1 MFGGPMNN
9 IFGAAGVTLAV
20 LLFLFAYMV
29 LSRPKD
35 NEETFI
41 VSQSMILH
49 RYVQNKQYGKNL
61 KIKTQ
66 SRKYHEKMNIKVI
79 IVDEN
84 AYWVKDNIFYTAPMI
99 NEHIDN
105 DMAREVDTIS
115 MDKVQL
121 EQMLFIMDKLREG
134 IDNDSRSSGDE

>member
-1 MFGGPMNN
+1 MNN

-79 IVDEN
+79 IVDQN

-105 DMAREVDTIS
+105 DMAKEVDTIS

>member
-1 MFGGPMNN
+1 MNN
-9 IFGAAGVTLAV
+9 IFGAAGITLCV
-20 LLFLFAYMV
+20 LLLLFVYIV
-29 LSRPKD
+29 RNRNED
-35 NEETFI
+35 NQETFI
-41 VSQSMILH
+41 VSQSVILH

-79 IVDEN
+79 IVDQN

-99 NEHIDN
+99 NENIDN
-105 DMAREVDTIS
+105 ELAQEVDTMS

-134 IDNDSRSSGDE
+134 NNDDSRGSGDT

>member
-1 MFGGPMNN
+1 MNN

-105 DMAREVDTIS
+105 DMAKEVDTIS
-115 MDKVQL
+115 MNKVQL

>member
-1 MFGGPMNN
+1 MNN

>member
-79 IVDEN
+79 IVDQN

-105 DMAREVDTIS
+105 DMAKEVDTIS

-134 IDNDSRSSGDE
+134 NNDDSRGSGDK

>member
-1 MFGGPMNN
+1 MNN
-9 IFGAAGVTLAV
+9 IFGAAGLTLAV

-134 IDNDSRSSGDE
+134 IDNDSRSSGD

>member
-1 MFGGPMNN
+1 MNN

-134 IDNDSRSSGDE
+134 MSDDSRSAGD

>member
-1 MFGGPMNN
+1 MNN

-20 LLFLFAYMV
+20 LLFLFAYTIYN
-29 LSRPKD
+29 RPKN

-66 SRKYHEKMNIKVI
+66 SRKYHDKMNIKVI
-79 IVDEN
+79 IVDQN
-84 AYWVKDNIFYTAPMI
+84 AYWVKDNIFYVAPMI
-99 NEHIDN
+99 DEHINN
-105 DMAREVDTIS
+105 DMVQEVDTMT
-115 MDKVQL
+115 MDNVQL

-134 IDNDSRSSGDE
+134 IDNDSRSSGD

>member
-1 MFGGPMNN
+1 MNN
-9 IFGAAGVTLAV
+9 IFGAAGITLCV
-20 LLFLFAYMV
+20 LLLLFVYIV
-29 LSRPKD
+29 RNRNED
-35 NEETFI
+35 NQETFI
-41 VSQSMILH
+41 VSQSVILH

-79 IVDEN
+79 IVDQN

-105 DMAREVDTIS
+105 ELAQEVDTMS

-134 IDNDSRSSGDE
+134 NNDDSRGSGDK

>member
-1 MFGGPMNN
+1 MNN
-9 IFGAAGVTLAV
+9 IFGAVGVTLAV
-20 LLFLFAYMV
+20 LLFLFAYTIYN
-29 LSRPKD
+29 RPKN

-49 RYVQNKQYGKNL
+49 RHIQNKQYGKNL

-66 SRKYHEKMNIKVI
+66 SRKYHDKMNIKVI
-79 IVDEN
+79 IVDQN
-84 AYWVKDNIFYTAPMI
+84 AYWVKDNIFYTAPMTD
-99 NEHIDN
+99 EHIDN
-105 DMAREVDTIS
+105 DMVQEVDTIS

-134 IDNDSRSSGDE
+134 IDNDSRSSGD

>member
-1 MFGGPMNN
+1 MNN

-20 LLFLFAYMV
+20 LLFLFTYMV

>member
-1 MFGGPMNN
+1 LLGGHMNN
-9 IFGAAGVTLAV
+9 VFGAAGITLCILL
-20 LLFLFAYMV
+20 LLFLYVM
-29 LSRPKD
+29 RNRTNN

-49 RYVQNKQYGKNL
+49 RYVQNKQYGKNI

-66 SRKYHEKMNIKVI
+66 SRKYHEKTNIKVI
-79 IVDEN
+79 IVDQN
-84 AYWVKDNIFYTAPMI
+84 AYWVKDNIFYTAPMF
-99 NEHIDN
+99 NENIDH
-105 DMAREVDTIS
+105 DLAQEVDTIS

>member
-1 MFGGPMNN
+1 MNN

-79 IVDEN
+79 IVDQN

-105 DMAREVDTIS
+105 DMAKEVDTIS
-115 MDKVQL
+115 MNKVQL

>member
-1 MFGGPMNN
+1 MNN

-79 IVDEN
+79 IVDQN

-105 DMAREVDTIS
+105 DMAKEVDTIS

-134 IDNDSRSSGDE
+134 NNDDSRGSGDK

>member
-1 MFGGPMNN
+1 MNN
-9 IFGAAGVTLAV
+9 IFGAAGITLAL
-20 LLFLFAYMV
+20 LLFLFAYTIY
-29 LSRPKD
+29 SRPRD
-35 NEETFI
+35 SEETFI
-41 VSQSMILH
+41 VSQSMILQ

-66 SRKYHEKMNIKVI
+66 SRNYHEKMNIKVI

-99 NEHIDN
+99 DEHIDN
-105 DMAREVDTIS
+105 DMVREVDTIS
-115 MDKVQL
+115 MDKIQL

-134 IDNDSRSSGDE
+134 ISDDSRGSGDK

>member
-1 MFGGPMNN
+1 MNN
-9 IFGAAGVTLAV
+9 IFGAAGITMCL
-20 LLFLFAYMV
+20 LLFLFIYV
-29 LSRPKD
+29 VRNKKEN

-41 VSQSMILH
+41 VSQSVILH

-66 SRKYHEKMNIKVI
+66 SIKYHEKMNIKVI
-79 IVDEN
+79 IVDKN
-84 AYWVKDNIFYTAPMI
+84 AYWVKDNIFYTAPMV

-105 DMAREVDTIS
+105 ELAQQVDTIS
-115 MDKVQL
+115 MDRVQL

-134 IDNDSRSSGDE
+134 IEDDSRSSGDE

>member
-1 MFGGPMNN
+1 MNN
-9 IFGAAGVTLAV
+9 IFGAAGITLAV
-20 LLFLFAYMV
+20 LLFLFAYTFFN
-29 LSRPKD
+29 RPKD

-79 IVDEN
+79 IVDQN

-105 DMAREVDTIS
+105 SLAQEVDTIS

>member
-1 MFGGPMNN
+1 MNN
-9 IFGAAGVTLAV
+9 IFGAAGITLCV
-20 LLFLFAYMV
+20 LLLLFVYIV
-29 LSRPKD
+29 RNRNED
-35 NEETFI
+35 NQETFI
-41 VSQSMILH
+41 VSQSVILH

-79 IVDEN
+79 IVDQN

-99 NEHIDN
+99 NENIDN
-105 DMAREVDTIS
+105 ELAQEVDTMS

-134 IDNDSRSSGDE
+134 NNDDSRGSGDK

>member
-1 MFGGPMNN
+1 MNN
-9 IFGAAGVTLAV
+9 IFGAAGLTLAV

>member
-1 MFGGPMNN
+1 MNN
-9 IFGAAGVTLAV
+9 IFGAAGITLAV
-20 LLFLFAYMV
+20 LLFLFAYTIYN
-29 LSRPKD
+29 RPKK
-35 NEETFI
+35 NEEPLI
-41 VSQSMILH
+41 ISQSMILQ

-79 IVDEN
+79 IVDDN

-99 NEHIDN
+99 DEHIDS
-105 DMAREVDTIS
+105 DMVQEVDTIS
-115 MDKVQL
+115 MDRVQL

-134 IDNDSRSSGDE
+134 IDNDSRSSGD

>member
-1 MFGGPMNN
+1 MNN
-9 IFGAAGVTLAV
+9 IFGAVGVTLAV
-20 LLFLFAYMV
+20 LLFLFAYTIYN
-29 LSRPKD
+29 RPKN

-49 RYVQNKQYGKNL
+49 RYIQNKQYGKNL

-66 SRKYHEKMNIKVI
+66 SRKYHDKMNIKVI
-79 IVDEN
+79 IVDQN
-84 AYWVKDNIFYTAPMI
+84 AYWVKDNIFYTAPMTD
-99 NEHIDN
+99 EHIDN
-105 DMAREVDTIS
+105 DMIQEVDTIS

-134 IDNDSRSSGDE
+134 IDNDSRSSGE

>member
-1 MFGGPMNN
+1 MNN
-9 IFGAAGVTLAV
+9 IFGAAGVTLSI
-20 LLFLFAYMV
+20 LLFLFAYMMY
-29 LSRPKD
+29 SRSKN

-41 VSQSMILH
+41 ISQSMILN

-66 SRKYHEKMNIKVI
+66 SRKYHDKMNIKVI
-79 IVDEN
+79 IVDQN

-99 NEHIDN
+99 GEHIDN
-105 DMAREVDTIS
+105 DLVQQVDTIS

-134 IDNDSRSSGDE
+134 IDNDSRSSGD

>member
-1 MFGGPMNN
+1 MNN

-105 DMAREVDTIS
+105 DMAKEVDTIS
-115 MDKVQL
+115 MNKVQL

-134 IDNDSRSSGDE
+134 INDDSRGSRDE

>member
-1 MFGGPMNN
+1 MNN
-9 IFGAAGVTLAV
+9 IFGAAGITLAL
-20 LLFLFAYMV
+20 LLFLFAYTIYN
-29 LSRPKD
+29 RPKK
-35 NEETFI
+35 NEEPLI
-41 VSQSMILH
+41 ISQSMILQRH
-49 RYVQNKQYGKNL
+49 VQNKQYGKNL

-79 IVDEN
+79 IVDNN

-99 NEHIDN
+99 DEHINN
-105 DMAREVDTIS
+105 DMVQEVDTIS

-134 IDNDSRSSGDE
+134 IDNDSRSSGD

>member
-1 MFGGPMNN
+1 MNN
-9 IFGAAGVTLAV
+9 IFGAVGATLVV
-20 LLFLFAYMV
+20 LLFLFAYTIYN
-29 LSRPKD
+29 RPKN
-35 NEETFI
+35 NEEPLI
-41 VSQSMILH
+41 ISQSMLLN
-49 RYVQNKQYGKNL
+49 RYVKNKQYGKNL

-79 IVDEN
+79 IVDQN

-99 NEHIDN
+99 NEHINN
-105 DMAREVDTIS
+105 DLAQQVDTIS

-134 IDNDSRSSGDE
+134 IEDDSRSSGNE

>member
-1 MFGGPMNN
+1 MNN

-20 LLFLFAYMV
+20 LLFLFAYTIYN
-29 LSRPKD
+29 RPKN

-49 RYVQNKQYGKNL
+49 RYIQNKQYGKNL

-66 SRKYHEKMNIKVI
+66 SRKYHDKMNIKVI
-79 IVDEN
+79 IVDQN

-99 NEHIDN
+99 DEHIDN
-105 DMAREVDTIS
+105 DMIQEVDTIS

-134 IDNDSRSSGDE
+134 IDNDSRSSGD

>member
-1 MFGGPMNN
+1 MNN
-9 IFGAAGVTLAV
+9 IIGAAGITLCV
-20 LLFLFAYMV
+20 LLFLFVYLV
-29 LSRPKD
+29 RNRTQD
-35 NEETFI
+35 NEEPFI
-41 VSQSMILH
+41 VSQSVILH

-79 IVDEN
+79 IVDKN

-105 DMAREVDTIS
+105 ELAQQVDTMN
-115 MDKVQL
+115 MDRVQL

>member
-1 MFGGPMNN
+1 MNN
-9 IFGAAGVTLAV
+9 IFGAAGITLAV
-20 LLFLFAYMV
+20 LLFLFAYTIYN
-29 LSRPKD
+29 RPKK
-35 NEETFI
+35 NEEPFI
-41 VSQSMILH
+41 ISQSMILQ

-79 IVDEN
+79 IVDDN

-99 NEHIDN
+99 DEHIDN
-105 DMAREVDTIS
+105 DMVQEVDTIS

-134 IDNDSRSSGDE
+134 IDNDSRSSGD

>member
-1 MFGGPMNN
+1 MNN

-105 DMAREVDTIS
+105 DMAKEVDTIS

>member
-1 MFGGPMNN
+1 MNN
-9 IFGAAGVTLAV
+9 IFGAAGVTLAL
-20 LLFLFAYMV
+20 LLFLFTYMV
-29 LSRPKD
+29 LNRPKD
-35 NEETFI
+35 SEETFI

-105 DMAREVDTIS
+105 ELAQQVDTIS